1 MNRIYKN
8 IGGEIMLE
16 LQDHELMEMHGK
28 VITAS
33 ALLTYV
39 AIVAGCAAILK
50 ILTSSKGRLTI
61 PGISFSWGG

>member
-1 MNRIYKN
+1 
-8 IGGEIMLE
+8 MLE
-16 LQDHELMEMHGK
+16 LQDYELMEMHGK